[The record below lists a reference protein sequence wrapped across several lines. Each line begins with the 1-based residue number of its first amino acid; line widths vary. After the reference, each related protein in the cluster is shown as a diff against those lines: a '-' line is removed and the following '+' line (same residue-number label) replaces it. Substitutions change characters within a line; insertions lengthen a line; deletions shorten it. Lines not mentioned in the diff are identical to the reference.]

1 MSPVNLSRRQSQ
13 VVELL
18 SQGKTHKEIG
28 ADIGISKKTVDA
40 HVNAVHKRLAIH
52 TSTGVVAWH
61 LNRRIAL
68 LEAFIE
74 RNNLGKVEHI

>member
-28 ADIGISKKTVDA
+28 ADIGISKKTVDS

-74 RNNLGKVEHI
+74 RNNLGKLEHI

>member
-18 SQGKTHKEIG
+18 AQGKTHKEIG

-52 TSTGVVAWH
+52 TSTGVVAWY

-74 RNNLGKVEHI
+74 RNNLGKPEHI